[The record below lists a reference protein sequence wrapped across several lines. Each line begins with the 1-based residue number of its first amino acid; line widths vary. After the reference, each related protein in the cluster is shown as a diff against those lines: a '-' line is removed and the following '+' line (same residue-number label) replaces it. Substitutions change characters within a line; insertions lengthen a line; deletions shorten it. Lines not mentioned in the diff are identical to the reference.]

1 MSVYP
6 EATGGRRYDPYHV
19 KCLRT
24 ASERLL
30 AALVREHGDIICA
43 LTKRS

>member
-1 MSVYP
+1 MTP
-6 EATGGRRYDPYHV
+6 NFNNHRYDPHHV

-30 AALVREHGDIICA
+30 AALVREHGDIVCA